1 MAARHHP
8 RREGRRVIAPF
19 PDPPRLVLL
28 FSGHRVDAPGR
39 EPPRFP
45 AGKVAAAGAAIE
57 GVLDGRGAGA
67 GDLALTQGSA
77 GGDLLFAEAC
87 LRRGV
92 HLRLLLPLA
101 EAAFV
106 RASVEPSADGEH
118 WVERFRAVRAAL
130 EEPPRVL
137 DAAAGADGGDRFERC
152 NAWLLETALAWGA
165 ERLRFI
171 CLWDGGPSDGPGGT
185 GQLVEAVRRLGRP
198 MIQVDA
204 RSL

>member
-1 MAARHHP
+1 MSASVP
-8 RREGRRVIAPF
+8 E
-19 PDPPRLVLL
+19 PPRLVLL

-45 AGKVAAAGAAIE
+45 AAKVAAAAAAIE
-57 GVLDGRGAGA
+57 GVLDGLGAGA
-67 GDLALTQGSA
+67 DDLALTQGSA

-92 HLRLLLPLA
+92 HLRLLLPLV
-101 EAAFV
+101 EPAFV
-106 RASVEPSADGEH
+106 RASVAPSADGAR
-118 WVERFRAVRAAL
+118 WVERFRAVRDAL
-130 EEPPRVL
+130 EEPPRVI
-137 DAAAGADGGDRFERC
+137 DAAAGADGVDRYARC
-152 NAWLLETALAWGA
+152 NERLLETALRWGV

-171 CLWDGGPSDGPGGT
+171 CLWDGAAGDGPGGT

-198 MIQVDA
+198 VIRVDA

>member
-1 MAARHHP
+1 
-8 RREGRRVIAPF
+8 VSAP
-19 PDPPRLVLL
+19 PLPEPPRHVLL

-39 EPPRFP
+39 APPRFP
-45 AGKVAAAGAAIE
+45 ATKVAAATAAID
-57 GVLDGRGAGA
+57 GVLDGLGAGA
-67 GDLALTQGSA
+67 DDLALTQGSA

-106 RASVEPSADGEH
+106 CASVAPSADGAR
-118 WVERFRAVRAAL
+118 WVERFRAVRDAL

-137 DAAAGADGGDRFERC
+137 DAAADDDGTDRFERC
-152 NAWLLETALAWGA
+152 NEWLLETALAWGA

-171 CLWDGGPSDGPGGT
+171 CLWDGGPSDGAGGT
-185 GQLVEAVRRLGRP
+185 AHLVETVHRLGQPVIR
-198 MIQVDA
+198 VDA
-204 RSL
+204 RRL